1 MQIAIHRRSDQNVTN
16 MWANLIVTGR
26 CFDIVVELNARFE
39 SGMSRLDLSV
49 RDNCKRLRV
58 ASDAD
63 FALYTFRKEF
73 IAQKRLENF
82 VVY

>member
-1 MQIAIHRRSDQNVTN
+1 VQIAIHRRSDQNVTN
-16 MWANLIVTGR
+16 MLANLIVTAR

-58 ASDAD
+58 AYDAD
-63 FALYTFRKEF
+63 FSLYIFRKEF
-73 IAQKRLENF
+73 IAQKRPENF
-82 VVY
+82 EIY